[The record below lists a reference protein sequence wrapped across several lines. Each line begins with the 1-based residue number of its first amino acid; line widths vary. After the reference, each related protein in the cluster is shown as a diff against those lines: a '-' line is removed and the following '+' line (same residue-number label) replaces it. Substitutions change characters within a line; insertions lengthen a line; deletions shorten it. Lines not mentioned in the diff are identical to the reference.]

1 MLVRFAKL
9 LQEHFGSI
17 GTPIRMSGDEFIVLI
32 RGMGNIVRIDD
43 ALRALTEDEARI
55 SAEEDYVMDAAYGV
69 AKSMEQLEPDAETV
83 YRMADDR
90 MFEMKVASQ
99 KGRE

>member
-1 MLVRFAKL
+1 
-9 LQEHFGSI
+9 
-17 GTPIRMSGDEFIVLI
+17 MSGDEFIVLV

-43 ALRALTEDEARI
+43 ALAALIEDEAKI
-55 SAEEDYVMDAAYGV
+55 SAGESYVMDAAYGV
-69 AKSMEQLEPDAETV
+69 AKSMELLEPDAESV

-90 MFEMKVASQ
+90 MYEMKVASQ